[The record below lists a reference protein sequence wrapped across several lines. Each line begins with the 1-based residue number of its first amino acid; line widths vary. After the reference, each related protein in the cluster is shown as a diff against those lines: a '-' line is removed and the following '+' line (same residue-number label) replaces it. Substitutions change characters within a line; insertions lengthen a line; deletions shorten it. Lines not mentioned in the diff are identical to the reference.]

1 MELRQIY
8 NFYNEVKKYHHLVE
22 NTPPEQNRHSTKE
35 YKTKILVLWNEPF
48 FDKFVKEIRDRTMD
62 KEKSKEVSSLLV
74 EFYTE
79 LWKFH
84 KEFFNPKIEV
94 SYAEQL
100 QKRFEEI
107 YIKYQQYS
115 VFRNLIFCVL
125 EELET
130 NLKEFLKE

>member
-1 MELRQIY
+1 
-8 NFYNEVKKYHHLVE
+8 
-22 NTPPEQNRHSTKE
+22 
-35 YKTKILVLWNEPF
+35 
-48 FDKFVKEIRDRTMD
+48 MD

-84 KEFFNPKIEV
+84 KKFFEPKKEV
-94 SYAEQL
+94 NYAEQL

-107 YIKYQQYS
+107 YLKYRQYPIL
-115 VFRNLIFCVL
+115 RNLSFCVL
-125 EELET
+125 EELES

>member
-1 MELRQIY
+1 MELKKLY

-22 NTPPEQNRHSTKE
+22 NAPPEQDRQSTKE
-35 YKTKILVLWNEPF
+35 YETKILILWNEPF
-48 FDKFVKEIRDRTMD
+48 FERFVKEIRDRTMD
-62 KEKSKEVSSLLV
+62 KEKSKETISLLV

-84 KEFFNPKIEV
+84 KEFFEPKKEV

-107 YIKYQQYS
+107 YKKYQQYPI
-115 VFRNLIFCVL
+115 FRNLIFCVL
-125 EELET
+125 EEVEG

>member
-1 MELRQIY
+1 MELKRVY
-8 NFYNEVKKYHHLVE
+8 DFYNEVKKYHHLVE
-22 NTPPEQNRHSTKE
+22 NTPPEQDRKSTKE
-35 YKTKILVLWNEPF
+35 YETKILLLWNEPF

-62 KEKSKEVSSLLV
+62 KEKSKDISSLLV

-84 KEFFNPKIEV
+84 KGFFETKKEV

-107 YIKYQQYS
+107 YIKYQQYPI
-115 VFRNLIFCVL
+115 FRNLIFCVL